1 MKPSVT
7 AFGKLAW
14 PFQLGNQ
21 VNHSKCH
28 LWSFKDSEELR
39 GASTADCRD
48 HCRTNRWR
56 NCGSAGRV
64 WLSLAG
70 GDLLGV
76 RGGCSDGLIAG
87 FKCAIHRSSWR
98 PVPYR
103 CDRDSPGLDSRSC
116 CSAVR
121 RCPARI
127 GRVELLVIRFADVGS
142 PIERH
147 DSTASRGHCERG
159 RGRGRN
165 QRAAS
170 RASRAGGDP
179 RHLALPHERHVQWIC
194 RQSRRCELQRR
205 TTVA

>member
-1 MKPSVT
+1 M
-7 AFGKLAW
+7 
-14 PFQLGNQ
+14 
-21 VNHSKCH
+21 
-28 LWSFKDSEELR
+28 
-39 GASTADCRD
+39 
-48 HCRTNRWR
+48 
-56 NCGSAGRV
+56 
-64 WLSLAG
+64 
-70 GDLLGV
+70 GV

-165 QRAAS
+165 QCAAF

-205 TTVA
+205 TTVAWRLCPRAWRNLNIVRPPSLPGPLGTSAQPRSSLQCAGVSSISRTRC